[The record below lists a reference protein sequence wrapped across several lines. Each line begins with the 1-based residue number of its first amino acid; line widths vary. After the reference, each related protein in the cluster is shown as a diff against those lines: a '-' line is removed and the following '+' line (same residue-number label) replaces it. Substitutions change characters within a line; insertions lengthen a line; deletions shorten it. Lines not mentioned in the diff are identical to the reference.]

1 MDGIRI
7 RPARFEDAEKLAEI
21 EKECFS
27 IPLTEEQLLAQIRDE
42 KTVVL
47 SAEDQNGN
55 LVGYAGFYSVRD
67 DGYIT
72 NVAVS
77 IAYRRQHIADR
88 LLECL
93 EEYAGERNLAFL
105 TLEVRESNA
114 SAVSLYVKHGFETRG
129 IRKNYYER
137 PKENAQIMT
146 LDLK

>member
-55 LVGYAGFYSVRD
+55 LVGYAGFY
-67 DGYIT
+67 
-72 NVAVS
+72 
-77 IAYRRQHIADR
+77 
-88 LLECL
+88 
-93 EEYAGERNLAFL
+93 
-105 TLEVRESNA
+105 
-114 SAVSLYVKHGFETRG
+114 
-129 IRKNYYER
+129 
-137 PKENAQIMT
+137 
-146 LDLK
+146 